1 MGFKDFFIKPDENTN
16 NTQEVDNASTNQG
29 NVVQQQPIV
38 NQISSSTNTN
48 SVQVTNEPTTTTI
61 DNSIVDN
68 IQKVMISNSTKNNEP
83 DYLTVKQ
90 NASAL
95 MEMSLPMQQ
104 AFEGGFRTIKKSHP
118 EFTKD
123 LLLKSID
130 NYISIV
136 EKERSNGK
144 EQCAQLYKEKVGD
157 KENSIKELEKT
168 KADLEQQL
176 LSIQNEINN
185 TNNTISTLKE
195 TIAQDSSEI
204 KKKEQIFNNSVDYVL
219 DSLNNDK
226 NIINT
231 INI

>member
-16 NTQEVDNASTNQG
+16 NNTQEVDNTSASANRVQI
-29 NVVQQQPIV
+29 VQQQPIA
-38 NQISSSTNTN
+38 NQVSSTN
-48 SVQVTNEPTTTTI
+48 SVQVTNEPITTI

-95 MEMSLPMQQ
+95 IEMSLPIAQ

-118 EFTKD
+118 EFTKE

-136 EKERSNGK
+136 EKERANGK

-168 KADLEQQL
+168 KADLKQQL

-185 TNNTISTLKE
+185 TDNTISTLKE

-219 DSLNNDK
+219 DSLNKDK
-226 NIINT
+226 SIINIIN
-231 INI
+231 I

>member
-16 NTQEVDNASTNQG
+16 NNTQEVDNTSASANRVQI
-29 NVVQQQPIV
+29 VQQQPIV
-38 NQISSSTNTN
+38 NQIPSTG
-48 SVQVTNEPTTTTI
+48 SVQISNELSTTTI
-61 DNSIVDN
+61 DNTIVDN

-95 MEMSLPMQQ
+95 IEMSLPIAQ

-118 EFTKD
+118 EFTKE

-136 EKERSNGK
+136 EKERANGK

-168 KADLEQQL
+168 KADLKQQL

-185 TNNTISTLKE
+185 TDNTISTLKE

-219 DSLNNDK
+219 DSLNKDK
-226 NIINT
+226 SIINIIN
-231 INI
+231 I

>member
-16 NTQEVDNASTNQG
+16 NTQEVDNTSASANRVQI
-29 NVVQQQPIV
+29 VQQQPIV
-38 NQISSSTNTN
+38 NQVSSSTN
-48 SVQVTNEPTTTTI
+48 SVQATNEPTTTTI

-68 IQKVMISNSTKNNEP
+68 IQKVLISNSTKNNEP

-136 EKERSNGK
+136 ETERSNGK

-219 DSLNNDK
+219 DSLNKDK
-226 NIINT
+226 EIINIIN
-231 INI
+231 I

>member
-16 NTQEVDNASTNQG
+16 NTQEVDNTSASANRDQI
-29 NVVQQQPIV
+29 VQQQPIA
-38 NQISSSTNTN
+38 NQVSSTN
-48 SVQVTNEPTTTTI
+48 SVQVTNEPITTI

-68 IQKVMISNSTKNNEP
+68 IQKVLISNSTKNNEP

-95 MEMSLPMQQ
+95 IEMSLPIAQ

-118 EFTKD
+118 EFTKEI
-123 LLLKSID
+123 LLKSID

-136 EKERSNGK
+136 EKERANGK

-168 KADLEQQL
+168 KTDLEQQL

-195 TIAQDSSEI
+195 TIAQDSAEI

-219 DSLNNDK
+219 DSLNKDK
-226 NIINT
+226 NIINI

>member
-16 NTQEVDNASTNQG
+16 NTQEVYNTSASANRVQL
-29 NVVQQQPIV
+29 VQQQPIV
-38 NQISSSTNTN
+38 NQVPSTNN
-48 SVQVTNEPTTTTI
+48 VQVSNESATTTI
-61 DNSIVDN
+61 DSSIVDN

-118 EFTKD
+118 EFTKE

-136 EKERSNGK
+136 EKERANGK

-219 DSLNNDK
+219 DSLNKDK
-226 NIINT
+226 EIINIIN
-231 INI
+231 I

>member
-16 NTQEVDNASTNQG
+16 NTQGVDKSASANRVQL
-29 NVVQQQPIV
+29 VQQQPIV
-38 NQISSSTNTN
+38 NQVSSSTNNVQATN
-48 SVQVTNEPTTTTI
+48 DPTTTTI
-61 DNSIVDN
+61 DSSIVDN

-136 EKERSNGK
+136 EKERANGK
-144 EQCAQLYKEKVGD
+144 EQCTQLYKEKVGD

-204 KKKEQIFNNSVDYVL
+204 KRKEQIFNNSVDYVL
-219 DSLNNDK
+219 DSLNKDK
-226 NIINT
+226 NIINI

>member
-1 MGFKDFFIKPDENTN
+1 MSFKDFFIKPDENTN
-16 NTQEVDNASTNQG
+16 NTQEVGNAATTTNQVQ
-29 NVVQQQPIV
+29 VVQQQPIV
-38 NQISSSTNTN
+38 NQIPSTN
-48 SVQVTNEPTTTTI
+48 SVQVTNEPITTI

-95 MEMSLPMQQ
+95 IEMSLPIAQ
-104 AFEGGFRTIKKSHP
+104 AFEGGFRTINKSHP
-118 EFTKD
+118 EFTKE

-136 EKERSNGK
+136 EKERANGK
-144 EQCAQLYKEKVGD
+144 EQCAQLYKEKVRD

-204 KKKEQIFNNSVDYVL
+204 KKKEQIFNNSVDHVL
-219 DSLNNDK
+219 DSLNKDK
-226 NIINT
+226 EIINIIN
-231 INI
+231 I

>member
-16 NTQEVDNASTNQG
+16 NTQEVDNTSASANRVQI
-29 NVVQQQPIV
+29 VQQQPIA
-38 NQISSSTNTN
+38 NQVSSTN
-48 SVQVTNEPTTTTI
+48 SVQVTNEPITTI

-68 IQKVMISNSTKNNEP
+68 IQKVLISNSTKNNEP

-95 MEMSLPMQQ
+95 IEMSLPIAQ

-118 EFTKD
+118 EFTKEI
-123 LLLKSID
+123 LLKSID

-136 EKERSNGK
+136 EKERANGK

-168 KADLEQQL
+168 KTDLEQQL

-195 TIAQDSSEI
+195 TIAQDSAEI

-219 DSLNNDK
+219 DSLNKDK
-226 NIINT
+226 NIINI

>member
-1 MGFKDFFIKPDENTN
+1 MKYIHFFIKPKEETSNNNGSQQEVNPIRQPQIFENTAEIK
-16 NTQEVDNASTNQG
+16 Q
-29 NVVQQQPIV
+29 
-38 NQISSSTNTN
+38 
-48 SVQVTNEPTTTTI
+48 VQVTNEPTTTTI
-61 DNSIVDN
+61 DSSIVDN
-68 IQKVMISNSTKNNEP
+68 IQKVMISNSTKNTEP

-185 TNNTISTLKE
+185 TNNTIAELKN

-219 DSLNNDK
+219 DSLNKDK
-226 NIINT
+226 NIINI

>member
-16 NTQEVDNASTNQG
+16 NTQEVNNTSATANR
-29 NVVQQQPIV
+29 VQLVQQPIV
-38 NQISSSTNTN
+38 NQIPSTD

-136 EKERSNGK
+136 EKERANGK

-219 DSLNNDK
+219 DSLNKDK
-226 NIINT
+226 EIINIIN
-231 INI
+231 I

>member
-16 NTQEVDNASTNQG
+16 NTQEVGNAATTTNQVQ
-29 NVVQQQPIV
+29 VVQQQPIA
-38 NQISSSTNTN
+38 NQIN
-48 SVQVTNEPTTTTI
+48 SVQVINEPITTI

-68 IQKVMISNSTKNNEP
+68 IQKVLISNSTKNNEP
-83 DYLTVKQ
+83 DYITVKQ

-95 MEMSLPMQQ
+95 IEMSLPIAQ

-118 EFTKD
+118 EFTKE

-136 EKERSNGK
+136 EKERANGK

-168 KADLEQQL
+168 KTDLEQQL

-195 TIAQDSSEI
+195 TIAQDSAEI

-219 DSLNNDK
+219 DSLNKDK
-226 NIINT
+226 NIINI

>member
-16 NTQEVDNASTNQG
+16 NKEVGNTITTTNQVQ
-29 NVVQQQPIV
+29 VVSQPIV
-38 NQISSSTNTN
+38 NQVPSTG

-118 EFTKD
+118 EFTKE

-136 EKERSNGK
+136 EKERNNGK

-219 DSLNNDK
+219 DSLNKDK
-226 NIINT
+226 EIINIIN
-231 INI
+231 I

>member
-16 NTQEVDNASTNQG
+16 NTQEVDKSASANRVQL
-29 NVVQQQPIV
+29 VQQQPIV
-38 NQISSSTNTN
+38 NQVPYGNN
-48 SVQVTNEPTTTTI
+48 VQVTNEPTTTTI

-95 MEMSLPMQQ
+95 MEMSLSMQQ

-136 EKERSNGK
+136 EKERSK
-144 EQCAQLYKEKVGD
+144 
-157 KENSIKELEKT
+157 
-168 KADLEQQL
+168 DLEQQL

-185 TNNTISTLKE
+185 TNNTITELKN

-219 DSLNNDK
+219 DSLNKDK
-226 NIINT
+226 NIINI

>member
-16 NTQEVDNASTNQG
+16 NTQEVDNTSASANRVQI
-29 NVVQQQPIV
+29 VQQQPIV
-38 NQISSSTNTN
+38 NQVSSSTN
-48 SVQVTNEPTTTTI
+48 SVQATNEPTTTTI
-61 DNSIVDN
+61 DSSIVDN

-144 EQCAQLYKEKVGD
+144 EQCTQLYKEKVGD

-185 TNNTISTLKE
+185 TNNTITELKN

-219 DSLNNDK
+219 DSLNKDK
-226 NIINT
+226 NIINI

>member
-16 NTQEVDNASTNQG
+16 NTQEVDNTSASANRVQI
-29 NVVQQQPIV
+29 VQQQPIA
-38 NQISSSTNTN
+38 NQVSSTN
-48 SVQVTNEPTTTTI
+48 SVQVTNEPITTI

-68 IQKVMISNSTKNNEP
+68 IQKVLISNSTKNNEP

-95 MEMSLPMQQ
+95 IEMSLPIAQ

-118 EFTKD
+118 EFTKE

-136 EKERSNGK
+136 EKERANGK

-168 KADLEQQL
+168 KTDLEQQL

-195 TIAQDSSEI
+195 TIAQDSAEI

-219 DSLNNDK
+219 DSLNKDK
-226 NIINT
+226 SIINIIN
-231 INI
+231 I

>member
-16 NTQEVDNASTNQG
+16 NNTQDVDNTSASANRAQI
-29 NVVQQQPIV
+29 VQQQPIA
-38 NQISSSTNTN
+38 NQVSSTN
-48 SVQVTNEPTTTTI
+48 SVKVTNEPITTI

-118 EFTKD
+118 EFTKE

-219 DSLNNDK
+219 VSLNNDK
-226 NIINT
+226 EIINIIN
-231 INI
+231 I

>member
-16 NTQEVDNASTNQG
+16 NTQEVDNTSASANRDQI
-29 NVVQQQPIV
+29 VQQQPIA
-38 NQISSSTNTN
+38 NQVSSTN
-48 SVQVTNEPTTTTI
+48 SVQVTNEPITTI

-68 IQKVMISNSTKNNEP
+68 IQKVLISNSTKNNEP

-95 MEMSLPMQQ
+95 IEMSLPIAQ

-118 EFTKD
+118 EFTKEI
-123 LLLKSID
+123 LLKSID

-136 EKERSNGK
+136 EKERNNGK

-168 KADLEQQL
+168 KADLKQQL

-185 TNNTISTLKE
+185 TDNTISTLKE

-219 DSLNNDK
+219 DSLNKDK
-226 NIINT
+226 NIINI

>member
-16 NTQEVDNASTNQG
+16 NNTQEVDNTSASANRVQI
-29 NVVQQQPIV
+29 VQQQPIA
-38 NQISSSTNTN
+38 NQVSSTN
-48 SVQVTNEPTTTTI
+48 SVQVTNEPITTI

-95 MEMSLPMQQ
+95 IEMSLPIAQ

-118 EFTKD
+118 EFTKE

-136 EKERSNGK
+136 EKERANGK

-168 KADLEQQL
+168 KTDLEQQL

-219 DSLNNDK
+219 DSLNKDK
-226 NIINT
+226 EIINIIN
-231 INI
+231 I

>member
-16 NTQEVDNASTNQG
+16 NTQEVDNTSASANRDQI
-29 NVVQQQPIV
+29 VQQQPIA
-38 NQISSSTNTN
+38 NQVSSTN
-48 SVQVTNEPTTTTI
+48 SVQVTNEPITTI

-95 MEMSLPMQQ
+95 IEMSLPIAQ

-118 EFTKD
+118 EFTKE

-136 EKERSNGK
+136 EKERANGK

-168 KADLEQQL
+168 KTDLEQQL

-195 TIAQDSSEI
+195 TIAQDSAEI

-219 DSLNNDK
+219 DSLNKDK
-226 NIINT
+226 NIINI

>member
-1 MGFKDFFIKPDENTN
+1 MGFKDFFIKPDGNTN
-16 NTQEVDNASTNQG
+16 NTQEVNNTSATANR
-29 NVVQQQPIV
+29 VQLVQQPIV
-38 NQISSSTNTN
+38 NQIPSTD

-185 TNNTISTLKE
+185 TNNTITELKN

-219 DSLNNDK
+219 DSLNKDK
-226 NIINT
+226 NIINI

>member
-1 MGFKDFFIKPDENTN
+1 MGFKDFFIKPDGNTN
-16 NTQEVDNASTNQG
+16 NTQEVNNTSATANQ
-29 NVVQQQPIV
+29 VQLVQQPIV
-38 NQISSSTNTN
+38 NQIPSTD

-185 TNNTISTLKE
+185 TNNTITELKN

-219 DSLNNDK
+219 DSLNKDK
-226 NIINT
+226 NIINI

>member
-16 NTQEVDNASTNQG
+16 NNTQEVDNTSASANRVQI
-29 NVVQQQPIV
+29 VQQQPIA
-38 NQISSSTNTN
+38 NQVSSTN
-48 SVQVTNEPTTTTI
+48 SVQVTNEPITTI

-95 MEMSLPMQQ
+95 IEMSLPIAQ

-118 EFTKD
+118 EFTKE

-136 EKERSNGK
+136 EKERANGK

-168 KADLEQQL
+168 KTDLEQQL

-219 DSLNNDK
+219 DSLNKDK
-226 NIINT
+226 NIINI

>member
-16 NTQEVDNASTNQG
+16 NTQEVDNTSASANRVQI
-29 NVVQQQPIV
+29 VQQQPIA
-38 NQISSSTNTN
+38 NQVSSTN
-48 SVQVTNEPTTTTI
+48 SVQVTNEPITTI

-68 IQKVMISNSTKNNEP
+68 IQKVLISNSTKNNEL

-95 MEMSLPMQQ
+95 IEMSLPIAQ

-118 EFTKD
+118 EFTKE

-136 EKERSNGK
+136 EKERANGK

-168 KADLEQQL
+168 KTDLEQQL

-195 TIAQDSSEI
+195 TIAQDSAEI

-219 DSLNNDK
+219 DSLNKDK
-226 NIINT
+226 NIINI

>member
-16 NTQEVDNASTNQG
+16 NTQEVDNTSASANRMQI
-29 NVVQQQPIV
+29 VQQQPIV
-38 NQISSSTNTN
+38 NQVSSGNN
-48 SVQVTNEPTTTTI
+48 VQVTNESITTI

-118 EFTKD
+118 EFTKE

-195 TIAQDSSEI
+195 TITQDSSEI

-219 DSLNNDK
+219 DSLNKDK
-226 NIINT
+226 EIINIIN
-231 INI
+231 I

>member
-16 NTQEVDNASTNQG
+16 NTQEVDNTSASANRDQI
-29 NVVQQQPIV
+29 VQQQPIV
-38 NQISSSTNTN
+38 NQIPSTN
-48 SVQVTNEPTTTTI
+48 SVQVTNELITTI

-95 MEMSLPMQQ
+95 IEMSLPIAQ

-118 EFTKD
+118 EFTKE

-136 EKERSNGK
+136 EKERANGK

-168 KADLEQQL
+168 KTDLEQQL

-195 TIAQDSSEI
+195 TIAQDSAEI

-219 DSLNNDK
+219 DSLNKDK
-226 NIINT
+226 NIINI

>member
-16 NTQEVDNASTNQG
+16 NNTQEVDNTSASANRVQI
-29 NVVQQQPIV
+29 VQQQPIA
-38 NQISSSTNTN
+38 NQVSSTN
-48 SVQVTNEPTTTTI
+48 SVQVTNEPITTI

-95 MEMSLPMQQ
+95 IEMSLPIAQ

-118 EFTKD
+118 EFTKE

-136 EKERSNGK
+136 EKERANGK

-168 KADLEQQL
+168 KTDLEQQL

-195 TIAQDSSEI
+195 TIAQDSAEI

-219 DSLNNDK
+219 DSLNKDK
-226 NIINT
+226 NIINI

>member
-16 NTQEVDNASTNQG
+16 NTPEVDNTSASANRVQI
-29 NVVQQQPIV
+29 VQQQPIA
-38 NQISSSTNTN
+38 NQVSSSTN

-118 EFTKD
+118 EFTKE

-185 TNNTISTLKE
+185 TNNTITELKN

>member
-16 NTQEVDNASTNQG
+16 NTQEVDNTSVSANRVQI
-29 NVVQQQPIV
+29 VQQQPIV
-38 NQISSSTNTN
+38 NQISSPTN
-48 SVQVTNEPTTTTI
+48 SVQVINEPITTI

-68 IQKVMISNSTKNNEP
+68 IQKVLISNSTKNNEP

-95 MEMSLPMQQ
+95 IEMSLPIAQ

-118 EFTKD
+118 EFTKEI
-123 LLLKSID
+123 LLKSID

-136 EKERSNGK
+136 EKERNNGK

-176 LSIQNEINN
+176 IAIQNEINN

-219 DSLNNDK
+219 DSLNKDK
-226 NIINT
+226 NIINI